1 MTVTNVKPEEVDMTM
16 VQANSEAATKTR
28 SDQLHLDDLHVGQRF
43 TSGSHR
49 LDEAQIKAFAIQ
61 FDPQPFHTDKQ
72 AAEQTFFKGLA
83 ASGWHTAAITMRLNV
98 ESGPPLAGGFVGAG
112 GELSWPAPTRPGDVL
127 HVESEVVEVT
137 PSRSRPDRGTIV
149 LLSRTINQRGDVV
162 QITKAKLVVP
172 RKVAGRLAKYTF
184 DMGGT
189 GDLLLLSLNVPPWE
203 QLHELSRVELRRTN
217 LVTTNMVAQTGI
229 VSAASSV
236 GN

>member
-1 MTVTNVKPEEVDMTM
+1 MAVTNIKPEEVDMTT
-16 VQANSEAATKTR
+16 VQMSSEAATRTS
-28 SDQLHLDDLHVGQRF
+28 SDQLYLDDLHVGQRF
-43 TSGSHR
+43 ASGAHR

-61 FDPQPFHTDKQ
+61 FDPQPFHTDEH
-72 AAEQTFFKGLA
+72 AAERTFFKGLA

-162 QITKAKLVVP
+162 QITKARLVVP
-172 RKVAGRLAKYTF
+172 RKVAA
-184 DMGGT
+184 
-189 GDLLLLSLNVPPWE
+189 
-203 QLHELSRVELRRTN
+203 
-217 LVTTNMVAQTGI
+217 
-229 VSAASSV
+229 
-236 GN
+236 